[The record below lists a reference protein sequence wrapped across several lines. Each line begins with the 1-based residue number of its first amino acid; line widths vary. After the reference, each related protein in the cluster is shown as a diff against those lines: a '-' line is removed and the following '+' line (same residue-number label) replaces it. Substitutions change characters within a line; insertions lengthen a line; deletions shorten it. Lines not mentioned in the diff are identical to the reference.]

1 MAVIPP
7 AGGSRSWHPG
17 KWPPVFPF
25 FFFFL
30 QADENHKTL
39 RVGSWLSLCSIAPR
53 ISETVKS
60 SLTFHAVIV
69 P

>member
-17 KWPPVFPF
+17 KWPPVFF
-25 FFFFL
+25 FSKLTRIIKHSELALGYLYVALHREFL
-30 QADENHKTL
+30 K
-39 RVGSWLSLCSIAPR
+39 WLKAL
-53 ISETVKS
+53 
-60 SLTFHAVIV
+60 LTFHAVIV